1 MGMQDTIDELN
12 QQLEYAEELVT
23 SLREEL
29 AARPDLETVLALQ
42 EELATY
48 RNTPPSV
55 APAVE
60 TVPLHILNQMSKR
73 GVK

>member
-1 MGMQDTIDELN
+1 MGMQDTINDLN

-29 AARPDLETVLALQ
+29 AARPDRETVAALQ
-42 EELATY
+42 EELETY
-48 RNTPPSV
+48 RNATPSV

-73 GVK
+73 EVK